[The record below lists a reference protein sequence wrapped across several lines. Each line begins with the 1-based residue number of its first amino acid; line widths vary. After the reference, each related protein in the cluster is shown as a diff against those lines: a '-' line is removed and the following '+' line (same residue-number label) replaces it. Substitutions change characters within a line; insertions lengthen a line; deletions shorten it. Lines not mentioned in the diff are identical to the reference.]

1 MKRLSLQWRIT
12 LLTALLIACACVCMN
27 LLLYRTGVTGM
38 DALNGFMMQY
48 QPGSA
53 DSLTIEIPQEE
64 MSSLLAHFSQ
74 EVYDAKVVFGRKGW
88 CITAVV
94 TILSAA
100 IAYFVSG
107 RALKP
112 LQQLAQQA
120 QRVDQDSI
128 ATVRLDEDTVQE
140 FGQLSRSV
148 NRMLDGLAQSFEL
161 QRQFAGNA
169 AHELRTPL
177 AILQTKLELFA
188 EEHPAMDAETA
199 GLVSS
204 LREQLD
210 RLTALVRTLLEMSNL
225 QSVSRTD
232 QIALA
237 PLVEE
242 ILTDLTSL
250 AQKNNISLQQ
260 DCAELGMVGSDALI
274 YRLVFNLV
282 ENGIKYNRPG
292 GAVRVTL
299 RQEKQAAVLRVA
311 DTGPGIP
318 ADCRES
324 IFQPFFR
331 VDKSRSREMGGVG
344 LGLALVREIA
354 VLHGTSGH
362 ADQKGLLNWVEAFER
377 KPEVVFINHG
387 DTEACEAFQALLQQK
402 GYVAIAPFSGAQFD
416 LAAGKLTAFP
426 AGRPIAKKGAA
437 RKKSVFDALIAAAQ
451 RLLLVAQGC
460 KERPNRDLTRFT
472 AQIQALIDRWEK

>member
-1 MKRLSLQWRIT
+1 
-12 LLTALLIACACVCMN
+12 
-27 LLLYRTGVTGM
+27 
-38 DALNGFMMQY
+38 MMQY

-53 DSLTIEIPQEE
+53 DPLTIEIPQEE

-88 CITAVV
+88 CITVVV
-94 TILSAA
+94 TIVSAA

-120 QRVDQDSI
+120 QQVDQDSI
-128 ATVRLDEDTVQE
+128 ATTRLDENTVQE

-199 GLVSS
+199 GLIRS

-242 ILTDLTSL
+242 ILTDLTPL

-260 DCAELGMVGSDALI
+260 DCEELGMVGSDALI

-299 RQEKQAAVLRVA
+299 QQEKQTAVLRVA
-311 DTGPGIP
+311 DTGRVSPQTAGR
-318 ADCRES
+318 AS
-324 IFQPFFR
+324 STSLF

-354 VLHGTSGH
+354 VLHGGSVT
-362 ADQKGLLNWVEAFER
+362 VERSSENGTTFAVTLPLAQPAETGR
-377 KPEVVFINHG
+377 DFIFG
-387 DTEACEAFQALLQQK
+387 TRGSILEAED
-402 GYVAIAPFSGAQFD
+402 P
-416 LAAGKLTAFP
+416 GK
-426 AGRPIAKKGAA
+426 
-437 RKKSVFDALIAAAQ
+437 
-451 RLLLVAQGC
+451 
-460 KERPNRDLTRFT
+460 
-472 AQIQALIDRWEK
+472 

>member
-1 MKRLSLQWRIT
+1 MRSGIT
-12 LLTALLIACACVCMN
+12 RRWLRGNLLITVLVV
-27 LLLYRTGVTGM
+27 LLAEAMFLYSYTRSYYGSVQQIMYRRFSSVTGQLKMYTGDTAQSAAASRSLALRRMVEQFADKDKYEFMLLDSYGGVIASSSGTNADGIVTGIDFEQAQEASDGLGVAVYRTQSGELVMAACYLVPYAAEDVAAMRLVTSLTLVGAQIKNALAVSVVIAAVILAFTVMSGLYFIRSIVVPLGQVERTAASIARGELDVRLPVTGNEH
-38 DALNGFMMQY
+38 DEVDRLRG
-48 QPGSA
+48 
-53 DSLTIEIPQEE
+53 TINQMAEGLEE
-64 MSSLLAHFSQ
+64 TEKMKNEFISS
-74 EVYDAKVVFGRKGW
+74 
-88 CITAVV
+88 
-94 TILSAA
+94 
-100 IAYFVSG
+100 VS
-107 RALKP
+107 
-112 LQQLAQQA
+112 
-120 QRVDQDSI
+120 
-128 ATVRLDEDTVQE
+128 
-140 FGQLSRSV
+140 
-148 NRMLDGLAQSFEL
+148 
-161 QRQFAGNA
+161 
-169 AHELRTPL
+169 HELRTPL

-199 GLVSS
+199 GLIRS

-242 ILTDLTSL
+242 ILTDLTPL

-292 GAVRVTL
+292 GAVCVTL
-299 RQEKQAAVLRVA
+299 RQEKQTAVLRVA

-354 VLHGTSGH
+354 VLHGGSVT
-362 ADQKGLLNWVEAFER
+362 VESSSDNGTTFAVTL
-377 KPEVVFINHG
+377 P
-387 DTEACEAFQALLQQK
+387 L
-402 GYVAIAPFSGAQFD
+402 AQ
-416 LAAGKLTAFP
+416 P
-426 AGRPIAKKGAA
+426 
-437 RKKSVFDALIAAAQ
+437 
-451 RLLLVAQGC
+451 C
-460 KERPNRDLTRFT
+460 
-472 AQIQALIDRWEK
+472 